1 MSRSITRRLIAYFV
15 AVLLI
20 FALLTAGIYILIFR
34 RAVMSEAREKL
45 FDRGDRI
52 AHLLVNWSFDDSDI
66 DFCPDETDPATAED
80 SSPRPSRGRWGD
92 GAGKGNATTSQGQG
106 TGNVSSPGKGKQE
119 RRGVREYRFRTDR
132 FLTWLSQIEA
142 GELWLIDK
150 ETETVLTATDK
161 SVSTSELPESI
172 DTLLAR
178 VLTGE
183 SVYSEDFGTLFGTP
197 SMTVG
202 LPIRDEQGEI
212 DSALFLHTSVEEA
225 TSGLTAAWQGLLLS
239 LVIALIIVVLLA
251 ILLSRH
257 FIDPLKRLQRTTAK
271 LADGDY
277 RARTN
282 LDMQD
287 EIGQLGDEIDMLAE
301 RLEEAESERHFTD
314 ASRRKFLSEISHEL
328 RTPVTVIRGSLEAL
342 RDGIVKEDDVREYYA
357 TMSDSA
363 ASLDRLISDLLELTR
378 LDNPEF
384 TLDMEKVNL
393 QDVVEDAV
401 RQIRQIASQKG
412 VKIEFNVSD
421 EHDEFY
427 GDYGRLRQMLV
438 NILNNAVKFTPS
450 GSRVFVDYRLKGA
463 AYASQRAD
471 AVISIRDEGIGMSEE
486 TILHLF
492 DRFYT
497 TGKAGTDSTGLGLS
511 IAKSIADR
519 HNVEIDVVSREGE
532 GSTFTLTFPPDDR
545 HRVT

>member
-1 MSRSITRRLIAYFV
+1 
-15 AVLLI
+15 
-20 FALLTAGIYILIFR
+20 
-34 RAVMSEAREKL
+34 MSEARENL

-80 SSPRPSRGRWGD
+80 SSPRSFRGRWGD

-486 TILHLF
+486 TIHHLF

-545 HRVT
+545 HRIT

>member
-1 MSRSITRRLIAYFV
+1 
-15 AVLLI
+15 
-20 FALLTAGIYILIFR
+20 
-34 RAVMSEAREKL
+34 
-45 FDRGDRI
+45 
-52 AHLLVNWSFDDSDI
+52 
-66 DFCPDETDPATAED
+66 
-80 SSPRPSRGRWGD
+80 
-92 GAGKGNATTSQGQG
+92 
-106 TGNVSSPGKGKQE
+106 
-119 RRGVREYRFRTDR
+119 
-132 FLTWLSQIEA
+132 
-142 GELWLIDK
+142 
-150 ETETVLTATDK
+150 LTATDK

-257 FIDPLKRLQRTTAK
+257 FIDPLKKLQRTTAK

-401 RQIRQIASQKG
+401 RQT
-412 VKIEFNVSD
+412 VKSLHKKESRSSSMSPTNTMNFTVITVVL
-421 EHDEFY
+421 
-427 GDYGRLRQMLV
+427 GRCSSTYSTMPLSLHR
-438 NILNNAVKFTPS
+438 
-450 GSRVFVDYRLKGA
+450 RD
-463 AYASQRAD
+463 RA
-471 AVISIRDEGIGMSEE
+471 
-486 TILHLF
+486 F
-492 DRFYT
+492 
-497 TGKAGTDSTGLGLS
+497 LS
-511 IAKSIADR
+511 ITASKA
-519 HNVEIDVVSREGE
+519 
-532 GSTFTLTFPPDDR
+532 PP
-545 HRVT
+545 TPLNAPMP